1 MVIYIT
7 VILKAKENFIQDLK
21 NNLIKL
27 VENSRKE
34 KGCLQYDLHQSIA
47 KPGVFVL
54 HEQWESQEILD
65 LHNAQEYLKNFFAIA
80 GDLISEPIEVI
91 FTNKIA

>member
-1 MVIYIT
+1 MAIYIT
-7 VILKAKENFIQDLK
+7 VILKAKEEFIQDLK

-27 VENSRKE
+27 VKNSSKE
-34 KGCLQYDLHQSIA
+34 KGCLQYDLHQSTA
-47 KPGVFVL
+47 KPDVFVL
-54 HEQWESQEILD
+54 HEQWENQGILD

-80 GDLISEPIEVI
+80 ADLISEPIEVI